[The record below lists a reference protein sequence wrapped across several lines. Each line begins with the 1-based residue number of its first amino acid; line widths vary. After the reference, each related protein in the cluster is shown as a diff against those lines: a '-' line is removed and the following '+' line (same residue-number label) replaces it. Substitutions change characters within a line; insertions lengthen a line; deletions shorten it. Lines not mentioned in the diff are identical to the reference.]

1 MVQVLGLQDV
11 NVISERAEEV
21 ARYVAERES
30 YDWAIARALAPLA
43 TLSEYLLPFV
53 RKGGFMLAQKG
64 SAANEE
70 VEQARNAIEVLGGG
84 NAETMKVDIPELE
97 GERYL
102 VIIEKVKETPEKY
115 PRRVGMPS
123 KRPL

>member
-1 MVQVLGLQDV
+1 MLSL
-11 NVISERAEEV
+11 NEPEEV
-21 ARYVAERES
+21 ARYEAERES

-84 NAETMKVDIPELE
+84 NAEDNE
-97 GERYL
+97 GGN
-102 VIIEKVKETPEKY
+102 
-115 PRRVGMPS
+115 PRFRGRALFGHYRKS
-123 KRPL
+123 KR